1 MSKTFKA
8 PGILNPTSGFCAGCG
23 HGIINRILAETLE
36 EMEVEKKTIIAL
48 AVGGSCIM
56 STYFQVDKI
65 LGPHG
70 RSPAV
75 ATGIKRLRP
84 ENVVL
89 TYQGDGDIS
98 SIGTAEII
106 HAAARNEKITTIFVN
121 NGVYGMTGGQMAP
134 TTLPNQKTA
143 TSPFGKDT
151 SLAGMPIK
159 LSEMLAVLPV
169 AYIARGSVHNIAE
182 INKTKKY
189 IREALEKQL
198 NGDGFAMVE
207 ILSPCPTNWHLSPVA
222 SMKHI
227 AEETVKY
234 YPLGVMADN
243 VMVDGEMVKKE
254 DVRS

>member
-1 MSKTFKA
+1 MAKTFKA
-8 PGILNPTSGFCAGCG
+8 PEILNPTSGFCAGCG
-23 HGIINRILAETLE
+23 HGIINRLLAEVLE
-36 EMEVEKKTIIAL
+36 EMEVEKQTIIAL
-48 AVGGSCIM
+48 AVGCSCIM
-56 STYFQVDKI
+56 STFFQVDKI

-84 ENVVL
+84 DNVVL

-98 SIGTAEII
+98 SIGTAEIV

-143 TSPFGKDT
+143 TSPYGKDAAL
-151 SLAGMPIK
+151 SGMPIK

-169 AYIARGSVHNIAE
+169 AYIARGSVHNVKE
-182 INKTKKY
+182 INRTKKY
-189 IREALEKQL
+189 IRAALEKQM

-207 ILSPCPTNWHLSPVA
+207 ILSPCPTNWHMTPVA
-222 SMKHI
+222 AMKHI
-227 AEETVKY
+227 EEGTIPY
-234 YPLGVMADN
+234 YPLGELVNN
-243 VMVDGEMVKKE
+243 VMIDGKLVKKE
-254 DVRS
+254 G

>member
-1 MSKTFKA
+1 MAKTFKA
-8 PGILNPTSGFCAGCG
+8 PEILNPTSGFCAGCG
-23 HGIINRILAETLE
+23 HGIINRLLAEVLE
-36 EMEVEKKTIIAL
+36 EMEVEKQTIIAL
-48 AVGGSCIM
+48 AVGCSCIM
-56 STYFQVDKI
+56 STFFQVDKI

-84 ENVVL
+84 DNVVL

-98 SIGTAEII
+98 SIGTAEIV

-143 TSPFGKDT
+143 TSPYGKDAAL
-151 SLAGMPIK
+151 SGMPIK

-169 AYIARGSVHNIAE
+169 AYIARGSVHNVKE
-182 INKTKKY
+182 INRTKKY
-189 IREALEKQL
+189 IRAALEKQL

-207 ILSPCPTNWHLSPVA
+207 ILSPCPTNWHMTPVA
-222 SMKHI
+222 AMKHI
-227 AEETVKY
+227 EEETIPY
-234 YPLGVMADN
+234 YPLGELVNN
-243 VMVDGEMVKKE
+243 VMIDGKLVKKE
-254 DVRS
+254 G